1 MESLKQSKPTFG
13 VLHNSVDPDDLKKQG
28 ENLIAQAEQLK
39 QKKIQEEKEKAES
52 DRQMNEELLK
62 HNHSDLEE
70 IIEQLNYSD
79 RLTSDELKKTLRT
92 KKDILSEINRLESVL
107 GLNTMPEFSAT
118 TQPQAQDFEK
128 PEAVL
133 SKWPTIAKILALVFG
148 CWTIVSFSGDFILD
162 KYPNA
167 AIYND
172 VSFQKVLFAFSVF
185 IFSFAAVIVSLA
197 VFFPGISKYF
207 NPFNRDQLDFFQ
219 DFKSLDQWQ
228 RTIISVAL
236 FAAVLFSFVLL
247 VSGKLD

>member
-13 VLHNSVDPDDLKKQG
+13 VLLNSVDPEDLKKQG

-39 QKKIQEEKEKAES
+39 QKKIQEEKAKADS
-52 DRQMNEELLK
+52 DRLMNEQLLK
-62 HNHSDLEE
+62 HNYSDLND
-70 IIEQLNYSD
+70 IQEQLNYSD
-79 RLTSDELKKTLRT
+79 KLSSDELKKTLRT
-92 KKDILSEINRLESVL
+92 KKDIVSEIERLENIL
-107 GLNTMPEFSAT
+107 GLNAKDEPMPMAAPE
-118 TQPQAQDFEK
+118 PEK
-128 PEAVL
+128 PKEAV
-133 SKWPTIAKILALVFG
+133 SKWPTIAKIVALVLG

-185 IFSFAAVIVSLA
+185 IFSFAAVIAALA

-236 FAAVLFSFVLL
+236 FSAVLFSFVLL